1 VKVGIPKETQTGE
14 NRVAMVPAVAAS
26 VIAAGHQLTV
36 QSGAGVAAGFSD
48 DDYRGAGVAVAASVG
63 ETLAGSDIVL
73 KVQVPSTQEVGSLP
87 QGGALIGLFSP
98 GRKLDEVKALAA
110 RGVTSFS
117 LELLPRTTRAQS
129 MDALSSQSTVA
140 GYRGVLIAANRL
152 PRFLPMFMTAAGTVP
167 PAKFLVLG
175 AGVAGL
181 QAIATA
187 KRLGAVVSAFDV
199 RAASKGEVESL
210 GAKFVDLGLDTTSA
224 EGTGGYA
231 AEQAEEAQRRQ
242 QEALAPLVA
251 GSDVVITTA
260 QIPGRPAPVLVT
272 AEMMKG
278 MKAGSVVV
286 DLASDSGGNV
296 EVSRP
301 GQEIDHDGVAVIGV
315 SNPASALPTHAS
327 ALYARNLANLLA
339 LLSKDGAFVPDYE
352 DDIVAAAC
360 VTRDGRVVHGPTA
373 ELVGGER

>member
-1 VKVGIPKETQTGE
+1 
-14 NRVAMVPAVAAS
+14 MVPAVATA
-26 VIAAGHQLTV
+26 VIGAGHELVVQAGAGTAAGYPDADYQ
-36 QSGAGVAAGFSD
+36 AAG
-48 DDYRGAGVAVAASVG
+48 A
-63 ETLAGSDIVL
+63 TLAPTAAEVLGGSDMVL
-73 KVQVPSTQEVGSLP
+73 KVQIPSIEEAAAMRE
-87 QGGALIGLFSP
+87 GATLIALFSP
-98 GRKLDEVKALAA
+98 GRRLDEVRALAA
-110 RGVTSFS
+110 RRVTSFS

-167 PAKFLVLG
+167 PAKFLILG

-181 QAIATA
+181 QAISTA
-187 KRLGAVVSAFDV
+187 RRLGAVVSAYDV

-210 GAKFVDLGLDTTSA
+210 GAKFVDLHLGTA
-224 EGTGGYA
+224 EGSGGYA

-242 QEALAPLVA
+242 REALAPFVA
-251 GSDVVITTA
+251 ASDVVITTA

-272 AEMMKG
+272 AEMMQG
-278 MKAGSVVV
+278 MRAGSVVV

-301 GQEIDHDGVAVIGV
+301 GEEIDRDGVSVIGV

-327 ALYARNLANLLA
+327 QLYARNVANLLA
-339 LLSKDGAFVPDYE
+339 LMTKDGAFVPDYE
-352 DDIVAAAC
+352 DDIVAATC
-360 VTRDGRVVHGPTA
+360 VTRDGEVVHGPTR
-373 ELVGGER
+373 ELTGAPS

>member
-1 VKVGIPKETQTGE
+1 MKVGIPRETQAGE
-14 NRVAMVPAVAAS
+14 NRVAMVPAVATT
-26 VIAAGHQLTV
+26 VIAAGHQLTLEA
-36 QSGAGVAAGFSD
+36 GAGTAAGYPD
-48 DDYRGAGVAVAASVG
+48 EDYREVGVAIAASAG
-63 ETLAGSDIVL
+63 ELLSGSEMVL
-73 KVQVPSTQEVGSLP
+73 KVQAPTVAEVKGMAE
-87 QGGALIGLFSP
+87 GAAVMALFSP
-98 GRKLDEVKALAA
+98 GRKLEEVKELASRKVSA
-110 RGVTSFS
+110 FS

-167 PAKFLVLG
+167 PAKFLILG

-181 QAIATA
+181 QAISTA

-199 RAASKGEVESL
+199 RDASKGEVESL
-210 GAKFVDLGLDTTSA
+210 GAKFVDLGLDTSSA
-224 EGTGGYA
+224 QGTGGYA

-242 QEALAPLVA
+242 REALAPFVA
-251 GSDVVITTA
+251 GADVVITTA

-278 MKAGSVVV
+278 MRPGSVIV
-286 DLASDSGGNV
+286 DLASDTGGNV
-296 EVSRP
+296 EVSKP
-301 GQEIDHDGVAVIGV
+301 GEEVTHDGVHVIGV

-339 LLSKDGAFVPDYE
+339 LMTKDGAFVPDYE
-352 DDIVAAAC
+352 DDIVAGTC
-360 VTRDGRVVHGPTA
+360 VTRDGRIAHEPTA
-373 ELVGGER
+373 QLAGQS

>member
-1 VKVGIPKETQTGE
+1 
-14 NRVAMVPAVAAS
+14 MVPAVAATM
-26 VIAAGHQLTV
+26 IAAGHQLTV
-36 QSGAGVAAGFSD
+36 EKGAGAAAGYTD
-48 DDYRGAGVAVAASVG
+48 EEYREAGAQIGATAAAVLG
-63 ETLAGSDIVL
+63 GSEMVL
-73 KVQVPSTQEVGSLP
+73 KVQVPTRTEAAKLAEGA
-87 QGGALIGLFSP
+87 ALIALFSP

-110 RGVTSFS
+110 RQVSAFS

-140 GYRGVLIAANRL
+140 GYRGVLIGANRL

-167 PAKFLVLG
+167 PAKFLILG

-199 RAASKGEVESL
+199 RDASKGEVESL
-210 GAKFVDLGLDTTSA
+210 GAKFVDLGLDTSSA
-224 EGTGGYA
+224 QGTGGYA

-242 QEALAPLVA
+242 REALAPFVA

-278 MKAGSVVV
+278 MRPGSVIV
-286 DLASDSGGNV
+286 DLASDTGGNV
-296 EVSRP
+296 EVSKP
-301 GQEIDHDGVAVIGV
+301 GEEVDHDGVHVIGV
-315 SNPASALPTHAS
+315 ANPASALPTHAS

-339 LLSKDGAFVPDYE
+339 LMTKEGAFVPDYE
-352 DDIVAAAC
+352 DDIVAGTC
-360 VTRDGRVVHGPTA
+360 VTREGKVVHGPTA
-373 ELVGGER
+373 ELVGQS